1 MKMVLKYN
9 SRTGKFTGKLNRK
22 KLQQDAHNDYM
33 KDKFKNRQEPID
45 RIGYNLD
52 YYERRYTSS
61 TGQG

>member
-33 KDKFKNRQEPID
+33 KDKFKKQAHINRQD
-45 RIGYNLD
+45 RL
-52 YYERRYTSS
+52 
-61 TGQG
+61 